1 LQFLALDSLRTPIDR
16 GNNVVHDFPLERVH
30 RRKSHR
36 IAAVEHRSSRLR
48 SQRAKF
54 FAPRLTMSAYI
65 KHEPTPG
72 AGLLL
77 DGQPGELLERVQSL
91 AIRADQ
97 RLQAGTDDGNDGAV
111 ALDVEVDVP
120 SYR

>member
-1 LQFLALDSLRTPIDR
+1 LRFLALGLAPHAIDR

-54 FAPRLTMSAYI
+54 FAPRLTMSADI

-77 DGQPGELLERVQSL
+77 DG
-91 AIRADQ
+91 
-97 RLQAGTDDGNDGAV
+97 
-111 ALDVEVDVP
+111 
-120 SYR
+120 